1 MASDIA
7 RAFQT
12 EVRDIIRKKDGEKRQ
27 PWPACLG
34 KIFNVVKHCAIQS
47 IAYSKKYPLSLAQ
60 ATKITCLE
68 T

>member
-27 PWPACLG
+27 PWPAC
-34 KIFNVVKHCAIQS
+34 S
-47 IAYSKKYPLSLAQ
+47 
-60 ATKITCLE
+60 
-68 T
+68 

>member
-1 MASDIA
+1 MCL
-7 RAFQT
+7 
-12 EVRDIIRKKDGEKRQ
+12 IIWGQ
-27 PWPACLG
+27 LANSG
-34 KIFNVVKHCAIQS
+34 KIFNVVKHSAIQS